1 MKGNKMQN
9 LTPTKTIPKMLP
21 VTPAEEKEV
30 QDVVKAMQAFLNE
43 SKTGVARYEI
53 TLANGRMFTT
63 NFKVFANART
73 TLIKQQERKA

>member
-1 MKGNKMQN
+1 MQN
-9 LTPTKTIPKMLP
+9 LTATKTIPKMLP

-43 SKTGVARYEI
+43 SETGVARYEI

-63 NFKVFANART
+63 SFRVFANART